1 MPVSP
6 LEKPR
11 RLTPAGGKTR
21 AAPRPFS
28 PLTPLV
34 HNHSRFTFLPED
46 VMYGFDLT
54 ATSKEE
60 QDKVTIDLLTS
71 GGAYKERLAMPVVAE
86 LVVREQP
93 EHLRE
98 FFMERLRHTLKIV
111 RFTARPMV
119 ALARNSGPMQ
129 P

>member
-1 MPVSP
+1 
-6 LEKPR
+6 
-11 RLTPAGGKTR
+11 
-21 AAPRPFS
+21 
-28 PLTPLV
+28 
-34 HNHSRFTFLPED
+34 
-46 VMYGFDLT
+46 MYGFDLT

-71 GGAYKERLAMPVVAE
+71 GGKYKERLAMLVVAE

-98 FFMERLRHTLKIV
+98 FFMERQRHTLKIV